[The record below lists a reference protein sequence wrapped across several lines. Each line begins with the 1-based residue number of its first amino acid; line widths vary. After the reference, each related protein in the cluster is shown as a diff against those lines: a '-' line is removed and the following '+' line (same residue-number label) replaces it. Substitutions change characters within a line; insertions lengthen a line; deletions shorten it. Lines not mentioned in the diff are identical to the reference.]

1 MICEALI
8 LLLDGFSLPLI
19 FPKQIVGTAAIKL
32 SDFVL
37 DVFLTTLFLDS
48 LHGFLVVLC
57 RLRHGRGLFGL
68 LLIGLL
74 LFRLLLSGFF
84 GFGLFLPEQT
94 TEEGVKILSGDLR
107 QSLVL
112 LGSLEDQPAGDT

>member
-1 MICEALI
+1 
-8 LLLDGFSLPLI
+8 
-19 FPKQIVGTAAIKL
+19 
-32 SDFVL
+32 
-37 DVFLTTLFLDS
+37 
-48 LHGFLVVLC
+48 VVLC

-68 LLIGLL
+68 FLLGLL

-94 TEEGVKILSGDLR
+94 TEEGVKILSRDLR

-112 LGSLEDQPAGDT
+112 RGSLEDQPASDTRGPCLPNDQLKHIYYYINYL